1 MSGKATPRY
10 LSWEGQGPHRPHW
23 GGSSMEECVDIS
35 PSPGNA
41 GNLDMSLEWMP
52 GREGEQARPGDG
64 CGQCCGWS
72 QGREPVLHTAPTS
85 LGCTSYPLPAPVVD
99 LGPGWGKSWNSK
111 PLSRPFPGVPS
122 VCSLKH
128 ELQYVLQRPPLYFKP
143 RASPQGYPKTSGME
157 SRGPKS
163 QTAHGLE
170 PRSYPAAL
178 TSRYRCQ
185 VQI

>member
-1 MSGKATPRY
+1 
-10 LSWEGQGPHRPHW
+10 
-23 GGSSMEECVDIS
+23 
-35 PSPGNA
+35 
-41 GNLDMSLEWMP
+41 MP

-72 QGREPVLHTAPTS
+72 QGQEPALHTAPTS

-143 RASPQGYPKTSGME
+143 RALPQGYPKTSGME

-178 TSRYRCQ
+178 TSLYRATTPNGARSRSEPRAPPKAPGSSREQ
-185 VQI
+185 RLLLHRKERSLD